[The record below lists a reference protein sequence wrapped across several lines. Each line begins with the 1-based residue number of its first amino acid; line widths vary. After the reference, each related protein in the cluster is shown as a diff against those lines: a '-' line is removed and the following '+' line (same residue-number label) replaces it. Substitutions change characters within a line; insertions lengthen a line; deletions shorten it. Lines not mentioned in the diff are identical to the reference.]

1 MLGTHKL
8 KSFISH
14 ETDKIFNLLGFSPHS
29 SILNPYEEL
38 LKKQKCLKLT
48 KLVQMRILGLLA
60 KICRQFYFIVAE
72 SVSVVFSQVCGTVKS
87 LTERFHMVK

>member
-1 MLGTHKL
+1 MLGWHKL

-38 LKKQKCLKLT
+38 LKKPK
-48 KLVQMRILGLLA
+48 M
-60 KICRQFYFIVAE
+60 
-72 SVSVVFSQVCGTVKS
+72 SQTYKVGTDENFRAS
-87 LTERFHMVK
+87 G